1 MLLRQD
7 HVLSSCNRQRCLLF
21 VKPSCVCFD
30 CRCLA
35 VPILFLCTLNSSGGL
50 LFTMRTARRQWVRHA
65 TTRGPFYLDTS
76 AHAKRLGISADMSRA
91 ASPSGRRGIAQLSQD
106 ELNWNTTHAALTAA
120 GLSEDEIVAFAAS
133 MPANK
138 PHLAAAAASHTSRPD
153 SRSGVRPD
161 DAAVLDTADAE
172 LAAHIIAHSVA
183 SLDNGRG
190 SCSSSR
196 SSSRAGRDE
205 HEGLPDLAAAAAGAS
220 AESDGSK
227 AMSKFLRDFEP
238 QALDL
243 ASISWGM
250 NGEASRWE

>member
-1 MLLRQD
+1 
-7 HVLSSCNRQRCLLF
+7 
-21 VKPSCVCFD
+21 
-30 CRCLA
+30 
-35 VPILFLCTLNSSGGL
+35 
-50 LFTMRTARRQWVRHA
+50 MRTARRQWVRHA

-76 AHAKRLGISADMSRA
+76 AHAKRLGISADTSRSRA
-91 ASPSGRRGIAQLSQD
+91 ASPSGDRHTAQLSQD

-133 MPANK
+133 MPASK
-138 PHLAAAAASHTSRPD
+138 PHLAAAAASHTSRPG

-161 DAAVLDTADAE
+161 QAAVLDTADAE
-172 LAAHIIAHSVA
+172 LAAHIIAQSVA

-190 SCSSSR
+190 SSR
-196 SSSRAGRDE
+196 SSSRAGGAE
-205 HEGLPDLAAAAAGAS
+205 PEGLPDRATAAGGVS
-220 AESDGSK
+220 AGQSDGSK

-243 ASISWGM
+243 GSISWGV

>member
-1 MLLRQD
+1 
-7 HVLSSCNRQRCLLF
+7 
-21 VKPSCVCFD
+21 
-30 CRCLA
+30 
-35 VPILFLCTLNSSGGL
+35 
-50 LFTMRTARRQWVRHA
+50 MRTARRQWVRHA

-76 AHAKRLGISADMSRA
+76 AHAKRLGITAETSRSRA
-91 ASPSGRRGIAQLSQD
+91 ASPSGGRHTAQLSQD

-133 MPANK
+133 MPASK
-138 PHLAAAAASHTSRPD
+138 PHLAAAAASHTSRPG

-161 DAAVLDTADAE
+161 EAAVLETADAE

-183 SLDNGRG
+183 SLDSSNGHSNG
-190 SCSSSR
+190 SSR
-196 SSSRAGRDE
+196 SSSRAGGAE
-205 HEGLPDLAAAAAGAS
+205 PEYEGLPDLSAGVS
-220 AESDGSK
+220 VGSSEGSK

-243 ASISWGM
+243 GSISWGV